1 MTFTQVMEDA
11 VKAFETIGVM
21 ILVAGSII
29 ALIRYVVELGRRTPT
44 IRAFQD
50 LRANLGRGI
59 LLGLEILVVADI
71 IRTIVVS
78 PTLKSAATLGLI
90 VLVRIVLSFAIDIE
104 VDGVAPW
111 RKLEVEQRRDPA
123 DPPP

>member
-1 MTFTQVMEDA
+1 MDFRHVMDQA
-11 VKAFETIGVM
+11 VRAFESVGVL
-21 ILVAGSII
+21 ILIVGSVL
-29 ALIRYVVELGRRTPT
+29 ALIRYVVELARRTPT
-44 IRAFQD
+44 IQAFQD

-78 PTLKSAATLGLI
+78 PTLESAATLGLI
-90 VLVRIVLSFAIDIE
+90 VLVRILLSFAIDME

-111 RKLEVEQRRDPA
+111 RKLEVRERRDPA
-123 DPPP
+123 DPPA

>member
-1 MTFTQVMEDA
+1 MDFRHVMDQA
-11 VKAFETIGVM
+11 VRAFESAGVL
-21 ILVAGSII
+21 ILIVGSVF
-29 ALIRYVVELGRRTPT
+29 ALIRYLFELARHTPT
-44 IRAFQD
+44 ITAFQD

-78 PTLKSAATLGLI
+78 PTLESAATLGLI
-90 VLVRIVLSFAIDIE
+90 VLVRILLSFAIDIE

-111 RKLEVEQRRDPA
+111 RKLEVEERRDPV